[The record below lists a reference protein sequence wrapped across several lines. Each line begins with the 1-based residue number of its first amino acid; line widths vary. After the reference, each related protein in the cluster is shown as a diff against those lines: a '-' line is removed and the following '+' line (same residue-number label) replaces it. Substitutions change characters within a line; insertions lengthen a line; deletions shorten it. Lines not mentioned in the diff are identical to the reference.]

1 MDASEVEELAK
12 LKKTLDASR
21 PSVETTLD
29 ETSIDDKKHDSKP
42 SDTDDDVNAET
53 ITKLDVGITA
63 ETVRKRT
70 PTDANGSN

>member
-1 MDASEVEELAK
+1 M
-12 LKKTLDASR
+12 
-21 PSVETTLD
+21 ETTLD
-29 ETSIDDKKHDSKP
+29 ETSIDDKKDDSKP
-42 SDTDDDVNAET
+42 TDTDGDVDAET